1 MKKLTLNEQS
11 ALNVL
16 GSILLVAINIVI
28 NLVLSPYIVASLGVE
43 ANGYITLANNFV
55 SYMALVT
62 IALNS
67 MAGRFILVSHR
78 NGDLKS
84 ANEYYSSV
92 LLGDWILAGVFIVP
106 AMIFVLYID
115 DFINVPIE
123 FYGIQSFCF

>member
-78 NGDLKS
+78 NGDL
-84 ANEYYSSV
+84 
-92 LLGDWILAGVFIVP
+92 
-106 AMIFVLYID
+106 
-115 DFINVPIE
+115 
-123 FYGIQSFCF
+123 